1 MTDDFEWDMVG
12 EQTVKGKEQVRQM
25 FAKMDG
31 SEMISCTKDLKLLDG
46 NKGACHGI
54 VKMKNANGDVSEM
67 YYCDLYVF
75 EDGLLQ
81 KMVTFSV
88 KQGVAG
94 FRFRPLCLVCVF
106 CVWNA
111 DNTALCSRIF
121 IFWGG

>member
-1 MTDDFEWDMVG
+1 MENQALFDKVLTTFDNNDSDGLLDLMTDDFEWDMVG

-31 SEMISCTKDLKLLDG
+31 SKMISCTKDLKLLDD

-75 EDGLLQ
+75 EGGLLQ

-88 KQGVAG
+88 KKG
-94 FRFRPLCLVCVF
+94 
-106 CVWNA
+106 
-111 DNTALCSRIF
+111 
-121 IFWGG
+121 